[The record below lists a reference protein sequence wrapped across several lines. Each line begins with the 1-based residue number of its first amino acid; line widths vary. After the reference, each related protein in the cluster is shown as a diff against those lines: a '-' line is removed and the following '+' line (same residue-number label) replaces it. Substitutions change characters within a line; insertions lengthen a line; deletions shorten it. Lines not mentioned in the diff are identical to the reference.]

1 MERFV
6 ITALYVSEQQISPVM
21 DGVVMTAWTILYTA
35 FCTDLGYS
43 VLRIQSSRLPG
54 T

>member
-1 MERFV
+1 MERIV

-21 DGVVMTAWTILYTA
+21 DGVAVTVRTILYTA

-43 VLRIQSSRLPG
+43 VLRIQSSRRPG
-54 T
+54 I